1 MVPHKQK
8 IHATE
13 TLQNRNENQQKLWI
27 NKNQLFRLTIHIRLG
42 SEGTVR
48 QFGYV
53 YFTIM
58 NFISVILFQT
68 AFQVLTTKSRWWARA
83 AASRRRWQ
91 QAASLDGHH
100 CPNTSAVTI
109 SQQPK
114 NTQKNLLPQN
124 SAHFYSLNDSIC
136 FYAIFLYRERN
147 AFDFSKQFRNFAAWR
162 AWIPVGGRSRR
173 GLTLTWAHPAARAP
187 PNDFRAI
194 LAKILAD

>member
-147 AFDFSKQFRNFAAWR
+147 AFVFLNSSE
-162 AWIPVGGRSRR
+162 ISRR
-173 GLTLTWAHPAARAP
+173 GVRGSLSVGDRGADWRSPEPTPPHAHRQTIFALFWLR
-187 PNDFRAI
+187 F
-194 LAKILAD
+194 